1 MAAIAG
7 RKFTGRPF
15 RMPFVPT
22 PLGPPADYGSNN
34 REILGTWLGMSEKDM
49 DALEAE
55 GIIRSTPTPEH
66 LANKPPANRIG
77 GF

>member
-1 MAAIAG
+1 
-7 RKFTGRPF
+7 
-15 RMPFVPT
+15 MPFVPT

-34 REILGTWLGMSEKDM
+34 RDLLQGVLGLSDKDI
-49 DALEAE
+49 AELEAE
-55 GIIRSTPTPEH
+55 GVVRSLPTPKE